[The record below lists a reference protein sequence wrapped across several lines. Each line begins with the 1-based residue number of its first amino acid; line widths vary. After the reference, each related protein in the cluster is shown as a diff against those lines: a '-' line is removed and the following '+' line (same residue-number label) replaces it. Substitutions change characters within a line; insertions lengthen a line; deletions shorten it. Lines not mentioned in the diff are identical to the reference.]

1 MSTVP
6 LLHAL
11 SFWVTNGLSG
21 LAFGLLLFMLSA
33 GLTLVFSLMGVMNF
47 AHASFYML
55 GAYFAF
61 ALGHRL
67 GFWSSLVLAPL
78 AVALVGA
85 FVERYGLRRLRVHGQ
100 IAELLFTFGLA
111 YLIDEMVK
119 LAWGLS
125 PQTATLPA
133 VLDGPLFDAFGVP
146 FPRYRAFMMAIS
158 VGMLLVLTLALK
170 RSRTGLV
177 IEAARTHPDA
187 VAALGH
193 DVDRVFTLVFALG
206 AGLAAVAGVVGGH
219 AFVVEPGMADSIGPI
234 VFVVAVVGGLGSLGG
249 AFLASL
255 GIGLLQT
262 FAVALDIRLLPGA
275 GAQSGLTLARLA
287 PALPYLLLILT
298 LLIRPSG
305 WLGARPAGGD
315 N

>member
-1 MSTVP
+1 MTSLDP
-6 LLHAL
+6 L

-55 GAYFAF
+55 GAYIAF
-61 ALGHRL
+61 ALARTL
-67 GFWSSLVLAPL
+67 GFWPSLVLAPL
-78 AVALVGA
+78 VVALAGA
-85 FVERYGLRRLRVHGQ
+85 VIERYGLRRLRRHGQ
-100 IAELLFTFGLA
+100 VAELLFTFGLA

-125 PQTATLPA
+125 PQVGALPA
-133 VLDGPLFDAFGVP
+133 VLEGPLFEWFGAP
-146 FPRYRAFMMAIS
+146 FPRYRAFMMAVSI
-158 VGMLLVLTLALK
+158 GMLLVLTFALK

-177 IEAARTHPDA
+177 IEAARTHPQA

-262 FAVALDIRLLPGA
+262 FAIALDIRLWPGSGSGS
-275 GAQSGLTLARLA
+275 GAALSLARIA
-287 PALPYLLLILT
+287 PTLPYVLLILT
-298 LLIRPSG
+298 LLLRPNG
-305 WLGARPAGGD
+305 WLGERLPGGD
-315 N
+315 T

>member
-1 MSTVP
+1 MTSAAP
-6 LLHAL
+6 LA
-11 SFWVTNGLSG
+11 FWLTNGLTA

-55 GAYFAF
+55 GAYVSF
-61 ALGHRL
+61 ALARHL
-67 GFWSSLVLAPL
+67 GFWPALILAPP

-85 FVERYGLRRLRVHGQ
+85 VIERVGLRRLRTHGQ
-100 IAELLFTFGLA
+100 GAELLFTFGLA
-111 YLIDEMVK
+111 YLIDEIVK

-125 PQTATLPA
+125 PHTGVLPG
-133 VLDGPLFDAFGVP
+133 VLDGPLFTWFDVP
-146 FPRYRAFMMAIS
+146 FPRFRAFMMAVSAAMLIVLS
-158 VGMLLVLTLALK
+158 VALR

-193 DVDRVFTLVFALG
+193 DVDRIFTLVFALG
-206 AGLAAVAGVVGGH
+206 AGLAGLAGVVGGY
-219 AFVVEPGMADSIGPI
+219 AFVIEPTMAASIGPI
-234 VFVVAVVGGLGSLGG
+234 VFVVAVVGGLGSLRG

-255 GIGLLQT
+255 LIGFVQT
-262 FAVALDIRLLPGA
+262 FAVALDVPLMAPSEGDP
-275 GAQSGLTLARLA
+275 GLTLARLA
-287 PALPYLLLILT
+287 PVLPYALLILT
-298 LLIRPSG
+298 LLFRPNG
-305 WLGARPAGGD
+305 WLGARLAGGD

>member
-1 MSTVP
+1 MTSAAP
-6 LLHAL
+6 LA
-11 SFWVTNGLSG
+11 FWLTNGLTA

-55 GAYFAF
+55 GAYVSF
-61 ALGHRL
+61 ALARHL
-67 GFWSSLVLAPL
+67 GFWPALILAPP

-85 FVERYGLRRLRVHGQ
+85 VIERVGLRRLRTHGQ
-100 IAELLFTFGLA
+100 GAELLFTFGLA
-111 YLIDEMVK
+111 YLIDEIVK

-125 PQTATLPA
+125 PHTGVLPG
-133 VLDGPLFDAFGVP
+133 VLDGPLFTWFDVP
-146 FPRYRAFMMAIS
+146 FPRYRAFMMAVSAAMLIVLS
-158 VGMLLVLTLALK
+158 VALR

-193 DVDRVFTLVFALG
+193 DVDRIFTLVFALG
-206 AGLAAVAGVVGGH
+206 AGLAGLAGVVGGY
-219 AFVVEPGMADSIGPI
+219 AFVIEPTMAASIGPI
-234 VFVVAVVGGLGSLGG
+234 VFVVAVVGGLGSLRG

-255 GIGLLQT
+255 LIGFVQT
-262 FAVALDIRLLPGA
+262 FAVALDVPLMAPSEGDP
-275 GAQSGLTLARLA
+275 GLTLARLA
-287 PALPYLLLILT
+287 PVLPYALLILT
-298 LLIRPSG
+298 LLFRPNG
-305 WLGARPAGGD
+305 WLGARLAGGD

>member
-1 MSTVP
+1 MTSFDP
-6 LLHAL
+6 L

-55 GAYFAF
+55 GAYIAF
-61 ALGHRL
+61 ALARTL
-67 GFWSSLVLAPL
+67 GFWPSLVLAPL
-78 AVALVGA
+78 VVALAGA
-85 FVERYGLRRLRVHGQ
+85 VIERYGLRRLRRHGQ
-100 IAELLFTFGLA
+100 VAELLFTFGLA

-125 PQTATLPA
+125 PQVGALPA
-133 VLDGPLFDAFGVP
+133 VLEGPLFEWFGAP
-146 FPRYRAFMMAIS
+146 FPRYRAFMMAVSI
-158 VGMLLVLTLALK
+158 GMLLVLTFALK

-177 IEAARTHPDA
+177 IEAARTHPQA

-262 FAVALDIRLLPGA
+262 FAIALDIRLWPGSGSGS
-275 GAQSGLTLARLA
+275 GAALSLARIA
-287 PALPYLLLILT
+287 PTLPYVLLILT
-298 LLIRPSG
+298 LLLRPNG
-305 WLGARPAGGD
+305 WLGERLPGGD
-315 N
+315 T

>member
-1 MSTVP
+1 MTSFDP
-6 LLHAL
+6 L

-33 GLTLVFSLMGVMNF
+33 GLTLMFSLMGVMNF

-55 GAYFAF
+55 GAYIAF
-61 ALGHRL
+61 ALARTL
-67 GFWSSLVLAPL
+67 GFWPSLVLAPL
-78 AVALVGA
+78 VVALAGA
-85 FVERYGLRRLRVHGQ
+85 VIERYGLRRLRRHGQ
-100 IAELLFTFGLA
+100 VAELLFTFGLA

-125 PQTATLPA
+125 PQVGALPA
-133 VLDGPLFDAFGVP
+133 VLEGPLFEWFGAP
-146 FPRYRAFMMAIS
+146 FPRYRAFMMAVSI
-158 VGMLLVLTLALK
+158 GMLLVLTFALK

-177 IEAARTHPDA
+177 IEAARTHPQA

-262 FAVALDIRLLPGA
+262 FAIALDIRLWPGSGSGS
-275 GAQSGLTLARLA
+275 GAALSLARIA
-287 PALPYLLLILT
+287 PTLPYVLLILT
-298 LLIRPSG
+298 LLLRPNG
-305 WLGARPAGGD
+305 WLGERLPGGD
-315 N
+315 T

>member
-1 MSTVP
+1 MTSFDP
-6 LLHAL
+6 L

-55 GAYFAF
+55 GAYIAF
-61 ALGHRL
+61 ALARTL
-67 GFWSSLVLAPL
+67 GFWPSLVLAPL
-78 AVALVGA
+78 VVALAGA
-85 FVERYGLRRLRVHGQ
+85 VIERYGLRRLRRHGQ
-100 IAELLFTFGLA
+100 VAELLFTFGLA

-125 PQTATLPA
+125 PQVGALPA
-133 VLDGPLFDAFGVP
+133 VLEGPLFEWFGAP
-146 FPRYRAFMMAIS
+146 FPRYRAFMMAVSI
-158 VGMLLVLTLALK
+158 GMLLVLTFALK

-177 IEAARTHPDA
+177 IEAARTHPQA

-219 AFVVEPGMADSIGPI
+219 AFVVEPGMVDSIGPI

-262 FAVALDIRLLPGA
+262 FAIALDIRLWPGSGSGS
-275 GAQSGLTLARLA
+275 GAALSLARIA
-287 PALPYLLLILT
+287 PTLPYVLLILT
-298 LLIRPSG
+298 LLLRPNG
-305 WLGARPAGGD
+305 WLGERLPGGD
-315 N
+315 T